1 MAVPTSPSTITGIR
15 MSAPALTNICS
26 YTKDTSRR
34 NQWVFLL
41 KSAPKQAH
49 TPPWRPRQAANHIAL
64 SHVILTEW
72 YVDCVCACVYQLFF
86 CVIEN
91 VVDVSEGTES
101 AAHTGTQR
109 DVGICS
115 SIQQLFHSL
124 DMKRFGISY
133 RILCV
138 CAGGWG
144 YQHIPSCDSQGKWG
158 VAAPEEVCAGSMG
171 KQEGHN
177 LSSILQ
183 KIKCI
188 LFMSLL
194 SLLAQLSSFHSF
206 NSGIPVHYYWLL
218 DEIMK
223 WKHVQAVLTWW
234 SLSLWQATCR
244 AVRPPSLR
252 CAFSFVLCGAL
263 MKTCRH
269 FLLS

>member
-1 MAVPTSPSTITGIR
+1 M
-15 MSAPALTNICS
+15 
-26 YTKDTSRR
+26 
-34 NQWVFLL
+34 
-41 KSAPKQAH
+41 
-49 TPPWRPRQAANHIAL
+49 
-64 SHVILTEW
+64 
-72 YVDCVCACVYQLFF
+72 
-86 CVIEN
+86 
-91 VVDVSEGTES
+91 DVSEGTES

-194 SLLAQLSSFHSF
+194 SFLAQLPPFSLFQFWNPSSLLLTFGCNNNEVKAHVGGADLVVALSLTGHVQSCTATFLEMCILVCALWSF
-206 NSGIPVHYYWLL
+206 NENLQTFSPILTLTVH
-218 DEIMK
+218 I
-223 WKHVQAVLTWW
+223 
-234 SLSLWQATCR
+234 LSSHFSNFRLRSNLISFKDLIVVTCPCIWILERVEQHLCNFRTCR
-244 AVRPPSLR
+244 TRQRCSHMQWIKAASLKKKKKR
-252 CAFSFVLCGAL
+252 CVTLAA
-263 MKTCRH
+263 KTNIYY
-269 FLLS
+269 FK